1 MDQSRPKRVA
11 FFARAL
17 TQGGVTRFLVNL
29 FHNLQSDTNIEY
41 ILFTDDESLVETF
54 PGMTVVVVKSKH
66 KLLWDYFASLKAA
79 KKYNVDIVFYTKNI
93 VPFSHFRL
101 PAKKVIFV
109 YDLGYYEKTIQ
120 AYPFMDT
127 LYMKMHFPFSVRQAH
142 AILPISSYTKDDLIA
157 KLKADPKKI
166 TVMLLA
172 AEDWYQHNDDSN
184 KISAVK
190 DKYKISSPFLF
201 YCGNLSERKNLRRV
215 IEAFNQIKDQ
225 IPDHNLYFAGPKT
238 LGSEA
243 DLELASTL
251 LGDRFKHIGFA
262 DEADMP
268 ALYSAADVY
277 LFPSLYEGF
286 GLPILEAN
294 ACGCPVLTSNAT
306 SCPEI
311 AGTGAHI
318 VDPLS
323 VSEIA
328 DGILKIT
335 TNSTY
340 KDELVQRGYDNVKN
354 YNWKKTAQVVKG
366 VITDLL

>member
-1 MDQSRPKRVA
+1 
-11 FFARAL
+11 
-17 TQGGVTRFLVNL
+17 
-29 FHNLQSDTNIEY
+29 
-41 ILFTDDESLVETF
+41 
-54 PGMTVVVVKSKH
+54 
-66 KLLWDYFASLKAA
+66 
-79 KKYNVDIVFYTKNI
+79 
-93 VPFSHFRL
+93 
-101 PAKKVIFV
+101 
-109 YDLGYYEKTIQ
+109 
-120 AYPFMDT
+120 
-127 LYMKMHFPFSVRQAH
+127 
-142 AILPISSYTKDDLIA
+142 
-157 KLKADPKKI
+157 
-166 TVMLLA
+166 
-172 AEDWYQHNDDSN
+172 
-184 KISAVK
+184 
-190 DKYKISSPFLF
+190 
-201 YCGNLSERKNLRRV
+201 
-215 IEAFNQIKDQ
+215 
-225 IPDHNLYFAGPKT
+225 
-238 LGSEA
+238 
-243 DLELASTL
+243 
-251 LGDRFKHIGFA
+251 
-262 DEADMP
+262 MP